1 MALQLLIMIN
11 TLYRHADGT
20 YQAGLSADDIAA
32 ALADKEGLLWVD
44 LVDEAHDTAESLL
57 RQVFGFHPLA
67 VDDALHET
75 HVPKLDDWQDYLY
88 VVLRAVTFSP
98 AQGGALLADE
108 VDVFLGENY
117 LVTYHEKPIV
127 AVDHVRSS
135 CQRSERHL
143 GFGPDHL
150 LYLLADE
157 LVTEYMLVVEDLDA
171 AIDEIE
177 TQIFDRPGPGV
188 LASIFTLK
196 RAVLKLRRT
205 VSPMREV
212 LNKLARD
219 DYAMIDA
226 KDRVY
231 FRDVYDHLV
240 RLHDINEGLRDL
252 IGGALD
258 TYLSVINNRMNEIV
272 KTLTIITTLFMPLS
286 FLAGF
291 FGMNFFQPVERSL
304 FPWTGETA
312 FWGSMAIMVITPL
325 AMGWWLRR
333 RGWM

>member
-1 MALQLLIMIN
+1 MIN
-11 TLYRHADGT
+11 TLYRRPDGA
-20 YQAGLSADDIAA
+20 YQAGLSAAEMTA
-32 ALADKEGLLWVD
+32 ALEDKDGLLWVD
-44 LVDEAHDTAESLL
+44 LVDEPYNSAEALL
-57 RQVFGFHPLA
+57 RQTFHFHPLA

-75 HVPKLDDWQDYLY
+75 HVPKLDDWEEYLY

-98 AQGGALLADE
+98 ALGGALIADE
-108 VDVFLGENY
+108 LDVFLGDNY
-117 LVTYHEKPIV
+117 IVTYHEKPAV
-127 AVDHVRSS
+127 ALDHVRSS

-143 GFGPDHL
+143 AFGPDHV

-157 LVTEYMLVVEDLDA
+157 LVTEYMLVVEDMDA

-177 TQIFDRPGPGV
+177 THIFDRPGPGI
-188 LASIFTLK
+188 LESIFSLK

-252 IGGALD
+252 ISGALD

-272 KTLTIITTLFMPLS
+272 KTLTIITTLFMPLA
-286 FLAGF
+286 FLSSF
-291 FGMNFFQPVERSL
+291 FGMNFFQPIESRL
-304 FPWTGETA
+304 FSWTGEAA
-312 FWGSMAIMVITPL
+312 FVLAMILMIVTPL